1 MKYTYHYY
9 AIVQKIA
16 GQTINLDGVIQ
27 CERLINNYTRYIKA
41 KKTICEMQ
49 EPYFDPSKLT
59 ICSLTLLEVVEKDN
73 EIQSE

>member
-27 CERLINNYTRYIKA
+27 FEHLINNYTRYTKMKKA
-41 KKTICEMQ
+41 ICEMQ
-49 EPYFDPSKLT
+49 EPYFDPNKLT
-59 ICSLTLLEVVEKDN
+59 ICSLALLETVEEEDS
-73 EIQSE
+73 EI